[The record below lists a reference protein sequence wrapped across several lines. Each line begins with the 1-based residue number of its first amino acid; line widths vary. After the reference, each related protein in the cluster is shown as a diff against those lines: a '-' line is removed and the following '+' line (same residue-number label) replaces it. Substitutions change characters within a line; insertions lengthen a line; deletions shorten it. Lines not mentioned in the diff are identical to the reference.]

1 MVIRVLLRSCGIFV
15 QNAKPLQTRSVPLST
30 LLTKL
35 CRTWNTANA
44 QSLVNSS
51 RIDETLVFPIS
62 IYKLKLLI
70 DVFESTR
77 EREKKKKRKNRTG

>member
-70 DVFESTR
+70 ECLKVR
-77 EREKKKKRKNRTG
+77 EREKKKKKK